1 MSKKLSTEQKEA
13 EEFDGSADLGPVITR
28 TVKKSAAKK
37 APAKKAEAAAPIES
51 EQTLEGY
58 LYECGVVV
66 FTSEFI
72 ENLVLLFGLPVVMCF
87 CKCVIVWAYSEANGE
102 MVAFLASK
110 YAELRNRHE
119 SLRKAE
125 EEE

>member
-1 MSKKLSTEQKEA
+1 MSAKKLND
-13 EEFDGSADLGPVITR
+13 EEFDSSDSLGPVITR
-28 TVKKSAAKK
+28 TVKKPAAKK
-37 APAKKAEAAAPIES
+37 APAKKVEAAAPAES

-58 LYECGVVV
+58 LHECGIVV

-72 ENLVLLFGLPVVMCF
+72 ESLVLLFGLPVVMCF
-87 CKCVIVWAYSEANGE
+87 CKCAIVWAYSEANGE
-102 MVAFLASK
+102 MVEFLAAK

-119 SLRKAE
+119 ALRKAE